1 MFERSDRYL
10 GIACIVFGAI
20 VFWDASRW
28 KVLMKTDPA
37 GPGAV
42 PKILAISIAV
52 IGLVLIIGSLIFA
65 RLQDKK
71 AIFTKAEMKP
81 ILLISVI
88 SFAYIILLEHVGYL
102 FMTPLLIIGLM
113 AVANVR
119 KLKTLLSVG
128 IGATLVLFVLFFIV
142 LKVQLPM
149 GLLDDVF
156 DGLQRLW

>member
-1 MFERSDRYL
+1 M
-10 GIACIVFGAI
+10 
-20 VFWDASRW
+20 
-28 KVLMKTDPA
+28 
-37 GPGAV
+37 
-42 PKILAISIAV
+42 
-52 IGLVLIIGSLIFA
+52 FA
-65 RLQDKK
+65 RLQDKNV
-71 AIFTKAEMKP
+71 IFTKAEMKP

-128 IGATLVLFVLFFIV
+128 IGATFVLFVLFFIV